1 MKQPLIIAHTGC
13 EGTPD
18 NTLESCLAGK
28 NAGCDILE
36 VDVQATKDGVCVLF
50 HDEHPA
56 FSSFTYEELL
66 QQNPLQLEAGRHLE
80 KLENVLLEWKGNPVS
95 FNLDIKNDDAALP
108 VLELL
113 KSLNMWDQIYFTGA
127 TDLIMDTPFH
137 SRIMWN
143 TPSELGEMDSAQ
155 YEAAAHDICTRVKQA
170 DCAGINVDYPS
181 CRASLVRIAHE
192 HDLQVWIYT
201 LSDGTG
207 FETFAAMNVDAV
219 STLDVSG
226 LVALRIQVQQD
237 QR

>member
-1 MKQPLIIAHTGC
+1 
-13 EGTPD
+13 
-18 NTLESCLAGK
+18 
-28 NAGCDILE
+28 
-36 VDVQATKDGVCVLF
+36 
-50 HDEHPA
+50 
-56 FSSFTYEELL
+56 
-66 QQNPLQLEAGRHLE
+66 
-80 KLENVLLEWKGNPVS
+80 
-95 FNLDIKNDDAALP
+95 
-108 VLELL
+108 
-113 KSLNMWDQIYFTGA
+113 MWDQIYFTGA
-127 TDLIMDTPFH
+127 TDLIMATPFH

-143 TPSELGEMDSAQ
+143 TPSELGEMNSAQ
-155 YEAAAHDICTRVKQA
+155 YEAAAHDICTRMKQA

-201 LSDGTG
+201 LSDRTG